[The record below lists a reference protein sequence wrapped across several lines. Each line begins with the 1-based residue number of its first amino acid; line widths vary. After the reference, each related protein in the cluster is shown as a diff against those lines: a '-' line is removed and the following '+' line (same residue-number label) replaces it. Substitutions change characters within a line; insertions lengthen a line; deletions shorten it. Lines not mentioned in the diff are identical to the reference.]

1 MEKRCFGLGINLRFL
16 LFNKR
21 KLVLFFLGLK
31 TTPLVEVEEA
41 SVQTP
46 REVLKIPWR
55 ALEIPAFFR

>member
-21 KLVLFFLGLK
+21 KLVFFFLGLK

-41 SVQTP
+41 SVP
-46 REVLKIPWR
+46 RSTQNTLANP
-55 ALEIPAFFR
+55 